1 MIKSVFILAFVVFI
15 GFNTSA
21 QTLHQWSLTS
31 PDKKYEVSIEQR
43 QLKDGKR
50 QLYYKVNYDKKTA
63 VLESELGVLIENQL
77 FESAMGIE
85 NDPSEKWFENLDF
98 RKTTDRAVSTSWK
111 PVYGERS
118 TIKENFNELT
128 LHFTKFEE
136 VAVLAEGLQGTTYDK
151 RRSYEAQV
159 ILRAYNEGVAFTY
172 HFPETKNG
180 AFLHITGEQTSFTF
194 PEGTLAYHERWAQAP
209 VNLKPLK
216 DWKDES
222 ERPLTLKLQNGLY
235 VALLEAQMVDYSR
248 GKFKLT
254 KENTVQVSTYDNVN
268 ATTPYSTPWRV
279 IMAANTPGE
288 LLENNDIV
296 LNLNEPNKIKNT
308 SWIKP
313 GKVIR
318 SGLSTKEAKACV
330 DFAVERNLQYVHLDA
345 GWYGPEMKVSS
356 DASKVAENRDINM
369 QEIVQYAKERNIGVF
384 LYINQRALTQQ
395 IDTLFPI
402 LRKWGIKGVK
412 FGFVHI
418 GSNRWTVWLHEAI
431 KKAAENELLVDIH
444 DEYRP
449 TGFSRTYPN
458 LLTQEG
464 IHGNEE
470 MPDATHNTTLPFTR
484 FLAGAG
490 DYTICY
496 YNSRIKTTH
505 AHQLALSVVY
515 YSPLQFMYWYDNP
528 TLYRGEPEIEFFD
541 KVKTVWDDTKVLNG
555 QIGEYATVARRSGDE
570 WFVGSIG
577 NNNGQNV
584 SFDLSFLDAGKSYIL
599 KSYTDD
605 DTVQTRTKVKVQ
617 SFLVNHSTEL
627 QLNLKKSGGAAFY
640 LVSASEAELKQFRKK
655 IEKGLKL

>member
-1 MIKSVFILAFVVFI
+1 MKNIFAVILTFI
-15 GFNTSA
+15 GFGTSA
-21 QTLHQWSLTS
+21 QTLHQWYLTS

-43 QLKDGKR
+43 QDKDGKK

-98 RKTTDRAVSTSWK
+98 RKTTDRAVSSSWK

-118 TIKENFNELT
+118 TVKENFTELT
-128 LHFTKFEE
+128 LYFTKFQE

-159 ILRAYNEGVAFTY
+159 IFRAYNEGVAFTY

-180 AFLHITGEQTSFTF
+180 AFLHLTGEQTSFTF

-209 VNLKPLK
+209 INLKPLK

-254 KENTVQVSTYDNVN
+254 KENTIQVSTYDKVNV
-268 ATTPYSTPWRV
+268 TTPYSTPWRV
-279 IMAANTPGE
+279 IMVANMPGE
-288 LLENNDIV
+288 LLENNDII

-308 SWIKP
+308 TWIKP

-318 SGLSTKEAKACV
+318 SGLSTREAKGCV

-356 DASKVAENRDINM
+356 DASKVSENKDINM
-369 QEIVQYAKERNIGVF
+369 EEIVQYAKERNIGVF

-395 IDTLFPI
+395 IDTLFPT

-431 KKAAENELLVDIH
+431 KKASENELLVDIH

-496 YNSRIKTTH
+496 YNNRIKTTH
-505 AHQLALSVVY
+505 AHQLALSAVY

-528 TLYRGEPEIEFFD
+528 SLYRGEPEIEFFD

-555 QIGEYATVARRSGDE
+555 KIGEFATVARRFGEE

-577 NNNGQNV
+577 NNDGQNV
-584 SFDLSFLDAGKSYIL
+584 SFDLSFLNAGKSYIL

-605 DTVQTRTKVKVQ
+605 DAVQTRTKVKVQ
-617 SFLVNHSTEL
+617 SFLVNNLTQL
-627 QLNLKKSGGAAFY
+627 QLSLKKSGGAAFY
-640 LVSASEAELKQFRKK
+640 LVSASEAEIKEFKKK